1 MIVDLTE
8 MKNYLRVDHTDDDEL
23 IGKLIASAEKTC
35 LDVSRCDSLESFS
48 EVENAKIAVMYSVA
62 YMYEHREQA
71 NYHDLIMMLRSLL
84 FGVRRQVF

>member
-23 IGKLIASAEKTC
+23 IGKLIASAEKPW
-35 LDVSRCDSLESFS
+35 LEVSRCDSLESFS

-62 YMYEHREQA
+62 YMYEHREEA
-71 NYHDLIMMLRSLL
+71 DHHAMLLTLRALL
-84 FGVRRQVF
+84 FGTREGGF